1 MLIQDLNH
9 VEMISEETH
18 LEGGSYSIAQSGAAS
33 IGFITAN
40 QSGASTSAYRTWYS
54 TGTSGFASAS
64 GYAVLGAVQTS
75 AGSMSV
81 A

>member
-9 VEMISEETH
+9 VEMISEETN
-18 LEGGSYSIAQSGAAS
+18 LEGGAFSIAQSGAAS

-40 QSGASTSAYRTWYS
+40 QSGASTSAYSNWYS
-54 TGTSGFASAS
+54 TGTSGFAYSS
-64 GYAVLGAVQTS
+64 GYAVLGAVQTG
-75 AGSMSV
+75 AGSVSV